1 MLNGH
6 RACAV
11 AALAATAT
19 LAGLI
24 QAQPSTANPTQPS
37 QTQIAGAV
45 KDPDKTLGKKWR
57 SSPERAVT
65 SAADSDGLHLLV
77 ADGKNAYA
85 WKTAAA
91 LSEPGLPADTWI
103 GNQCVIDHDHA
114 AVVYAPR
121 MFTNRQDLMTGGAFT
136 AIVNLTTGQVTKMP
150 LTASLAYFDPSCN
163 PATHTA
169 AFTAF
174 RDSKTHL
181 VTVDTSGK
189 AVADTTV
196 GGEVTSAVPTPDG
209 VIAGAGTHL
218 VRVDHAGH
226 VTDLAETSKTPFD
239 IQATGANMVA
249 FLDRHGSSS
258 AQVKVWDGHRAA
270 GLASGKLGDLTL
282 KQSGSGRVFLV
293 GRHAQATRLSGSA
306 VTAVDG
312 NPDGDVS
319 TDGSMVVDPVISPAV
334 ESGLANI
341 SGAGRGFTKSQD
353 PPRAPRGKNF
363 GHDLTITATATSSG
377 TATSQSLKAP
387 NKVDG
392 GQVSPALAGTPSA
405 VKPKTAAAD
414 SGNAHDPVDEDR
426 WCSVPRNDIHEQA
439 LQPTPNQVEWAV
451 DMAIRGD
458 LHSSYLRQ
466 GDWRS
471 QTGIATI
478 DPQTMFPPPTLT
490 GGGRI
495 PAQIELGILA
505 QESNLWQAESG
516 SIPGQMG
523 NPLAAVAGFYG
534 HKGSNPS
541 DYWKIDWTKSDCGY
555 GVGQVTDGMRMAGH
569 EKPGETALPANEQ
582 KAIALDYAT
591 NIAASLQIL
600 ADKWN
605 ELHKAGQTIAVN
617 NDDPSR
623 PENWFTAVW
632 NYNLGFNAPTPHGND
647 PWGLGWY
654 NNPANPIYPP
664 SRLAFMDTTLDP
676 NANHDAA
683 HPQDWPY
690 EEKVMGWAAWSI
702 DTGFSYSTSGRQDW
716 PGESGFSSAGFR
728 PSWWNSDAER
738 SAIKPPLDT
747 FCNASDACDVSNPP
761 PCETQHIDGCDI
773 LHWWNQ
779 PNTAWKPD
787 CATSC
792 GHEAIKYTT
801 LINEPGRGYRLQH
814 GTPDCANAPTNALV
828 VDSEPAGVD
837 TWSSCGKTTSN
848 GTFQFTF
855 AQDSDGR
862 FEGKG
867 DLHQVG
873 GGWQGH
879 FWYAHARNANHLG
892 GDGGPMLV
900 LGDWKLNAPMPGGQG
915 QIWAHI
921 PDTGAQAHDAVYSI
935 ITPFGTY
942 HKTIDQGFSEAN
954 AWVSLGA
961 YRFNNSI
968 PEVQLANDTPGGTGD
983 LDIAW
988 DAMAFVPGDFSGMP
1002 HVDFPA
1008 ENPNLPDIDE
1018 VAAQTPDA
1026 APAPVNADTAN
1037 NIKAAMNATRGADK
1051 AEQAAAKCSAPDKSG
1066 QQICIGPFQGQPS
1079 GGAKPKVKPHAA
1091 AASSEPVPW
1100 CKTAPGSQ
1108 YQYTRTQGCIRGG
1121 YALNVLKDGAVV
1133 GGGNVKVVQEILLN
1147 PTSNSFSVWTEFSLP
1162 DLTGVPEATLDS
1174 YLDTCWATADCTNT
1188 NVGAWSGS
1196 TTWTNGDA
1204 HTAARTDTFSWNTVT
1219 NGQSTLGFTWDTTWS
1234 APGTSTTANN
1244 SWRDQAY
1251 NIRCDNQ
1258 VGGNT
1263 GCVFPAVAPTLLLN
1277 THKYPAAAA
1286 YYWVVEEM
1294 LASHPG
1300 SKKYNKPLHRL
1311 ADDTTAKNNR
1321 KIVCDNTF
1329 NPPSAAIGK
1338 SCDEYPFAKS
1348 RESGGMTLA
1357 SGNTCVQMYAT
1368 KNPDG
1373 TYTLNLDPNY
1383 PYPTWQEVC
1392 GRAAITVTQNT
1403 AAGGDL
1409 GRFTT
1414 AMRLLD
1420 KDAYFVRTGFENCTL
1435 DKVCKI
1441 T

>member
-1 MLNGH
+1 MLSGH
-6 RACAV
+6 RASAV
-11 AALAATAT
+11 AALAVTAA

-24 QAQPSTANPTQPS
+24 QAQPSAAKATQPS
-37 QTQIAGAV
+37 HPAIDGAV
-45 KDPDKTLGKKWR
+45 KDPDRTLGRRWH
-57 SSPERAVT
+57 SSTERAVT

-77 ADGKNAYA
+77 ADGKDAYA
-85 WKTAAA
+85 WKTAAV
-91 LSEPGLPADTWI
+91 LSEPGMPADTWI

-121 MFTNRQDLMTGGAFT
+121 TFSNRQDLMTGGAFT
-136 AIVNLTTGQVTKMP
+136 AIVNLATGQVTKMP

-174 RDSKTHL
+174 RDSTTHL
-181 VTVDTSGK
+181 VTVDTSGR

-196 GGEVTSAVPTPDG
+196 SGEMTSAVPAPDG
-209 VIAGAGTHL
+209 VIAGAGNHL
-218 VRVDHAGH
+218 VHIDHAGH
-226 VTDLAETSKTPFD
+226 VKDLAATSKTPFD
-239 IQATGANMVA
+239 IQATGPNTVA
-249 FLDRHGSSS
+249 FLDRRGSGS
-258 AQVKVWDGHRAA
+258 AQVKAWDGHHAV
-270 GLASGKLGDLTL
+270 GLASGELGDLAL

-293 GRHAQATRLSGSA
+293 GRDAKATRLTGGA
-306 VTAVDG
+306 VTAIDG
-312 NPDGDVS
+312 SPDGDVS
-319 TDGSMVVDPVISPAV
+319 TAGGMVVDPVISPAV
-334 ESGLANI
+334 EAGLENI
-341 SGAGRGFTKSQD
+341 GGAGRGFTTAQG
-353 PPRAPRGKNF
+353 PPRAPRGKNI

-377 TATSQSLKAP
+377 TATSQSVKAP
-387 NKVDG
+387 GKLSG

-405 VKPKTAAAD
+405 AKPKMSPAA
-414 SGNAHDPVDEDR
+414 SGNANDPVDEDR

-458 LHSSYLRQ
+458 LHSSYLTQ

-471 QTGIATI
+471 QTGITTI
-478 DPQTMFPPPTLT
+478 DPQTMFPPPTLA

-534 HKGSNPS
+534 HQSGGTLA
-541 DYWKIDWTKSDCGY
+541 DYWKIHWDLSDCGY

-569 EKPGETALPANEQ
+569 EKPGETALPADEQ
-582 KAIALDYAT
+582 KAVALDYAT
-591 NIAASLQIL
+591 NVAASLQIL

-605 ELHKAGQTIAVN
+605 ELHQAGQTITVN

-623 PENWFTAVW
+623 PENWFAAVW
-632 NYNLGFNAPTPHGND
+632 DYNEGFNPPASAGAPY
-647 PWGLGWY
+647 GLGWY
-654 NNPANPIYPP
+654 GNPANPLYPP
-664 SRLAFMDTTLDP
+664 TRNPFMDTTVDP
-676 NANHDAA
+676 LANKDAA

-702 DTGFSYSTSGRQDW
+702 DTGFSYATSGRQDW

-728 PSWWNSDAER
+728 PAWWDSNADR

-747 FCNASDACDVSNPP
+747 FCNSSNNCTVASPPQCPDKACYQQYWFHASNA
-761 PCETQHIDGCDI
+761 T
-773 LHWWNQ
+773 
-779 PNTAWKPD
+779 WKSD
-787 CATSC
+787 CPTTC
-792 GHEAIKYTT
+792 GHESIKYTS

-814 GTPDCANAPTNALV
+814 GTPDCANAPANSLV

-837 TWSSCGKTTSN
+837 TWSSCGKTTSD

-855 AQDSDGR
+855 PPDSDGR
-862 FEGKG
+862 YEAKG

-879 FWYAHARNANHLG
+879 FWYTHDRNADHLG
-892 GDGGPMLV
+892 GDGGPLLMI
-900 LGDWKLNAPMPGGQG
+900 GDWKLNAPLPDGQG

-921 PDTGAQAHDAVYSI
+921 PDTGAQAHDVTYSI

-942 HKTIDQGFSEAN
+942 DKTIDQGAHEAN

-968 PEVQLANDTPGGTGD
+968 PEVQLTNDTPGGTAD
-983 LDIAW
+983 LDVAW
-988 DAMAFVPGDFSGMP
+988 DAMAFVSGDFSGMP
-1002 HVDFPA
+1002 QVDFAA
-1008 ENPNLPDIDE
+1008 ENPNLPPVDY
-1018 VAAQTPDA
+1018 VATQTPDT
-1026 APAPVNADTAN
+1026 APAPVNANTA
-1037 NIKAAMNATRGADK
+1037 MTATLGADK
-1051 AEQAAAKCSAPDKSG
+1051 AKAAAPQCSSPDTSGRQICTGPFQDQPSRGAKQKTGQAAA
-1066 QQICIGPFQGQPS
+1066 
-1079 GGAKPKVKPHAA
+1079 AA
-1091 AASSEPVPW
+1091 SEPVPW
-1100 CKTAPGSQ
+1100 CKTAPGSP

-1121 YALNVLKDGAVV
+1121 
-1133 GGGNVKVVQEILLN
+1133 NVKIVQEILLS
-1147 PTSNSFSVWTEFSLP
+1147 PTSNGFSVWTEFSLP
-1162 DLTGVPEATLDS
+1162 DLTGVSEATLDS
-1174 YLDTCWATADCTNT
+1174 YLDTCWATADCGNT
-1188 NVGAWSGS
+1188 NVGAWDGS
-1196 TTWTNGDA
+1196 TTWTDGDA
-1204 HTAARTDTFSWNTVT
+1204 HTAARTDTFNWNTVAG
-1219 NGQSTLGFTWDTTWS
+1219 GQATLGFTWDTSWS
-1234 APGTSTTANN
+1234 APGSSTTADN

-1263 GCVFPAVAPTLLLN
+1263 GCIFPAVAPTLNLN
-1277 THKYPAAAA
+1277 TDKYPAAAA
-1286 YYWVVEEM
+1286 YYWVMQEM

-1311 ADDTTAKNNR
+1311 ADDSRANTNR
-1321 KIVCDNTF
+1321 SIICDNTF
-1329 NPPSAAIGK
+1329 NPPSTAIGQ

-1348 RESGGMTLA
+1348 QESGGMTLS
-1357 SGNTCVQMYAT
+1357 SGNACVQMYAT

-1383 PYPTWQEVC
+1383 PYPTWQEIC
-1392 GRAAITVTQNT
+1392 GRAAITTSQNT
-1403 AAGGDL
+1403 AAGGAL

-1414 AMRLLD
+1414 SMRLLD
-1420 KDAYFVRTGFENCTL
+1420 NDAYFVHTGFESCTV

>member
-1 MLNGH
+1 MFSYH
-6 RACAV
+6 RAGAV
-11 AALAATAT
+11 AAIAATAT
-19 LAGLI
+19 LAGLL
-24 QAQPSTANPTQPS
+24 QAQPSIAKPTQPS
-37 QTQIAGAV
+37 QTQTQITGAV
-45 KDPDKTLGKKWR
+45 KDPDKALGKNWR
-57 SSPERAVT
+57 NSTERAVT

-85 WKTAAA
+85 WKTAAV
-91 LSEPGLPADTWI
+91 LSEPGIPTDTWI

-121 MFTNRQDLMTGGAFT
+121 TFTNRQDLMTGGAFT
-136 AIVNLTTGQVTKMP
+136 AIVNLTTGQVAKMS

-169 AFTAF
+169 AFTAL
-174 RDSKTHL
+174 RDTKTHL

-189 AVADTTV
+189 TVADTTV
-196 GGEVTSAVPTPDG
+196 SGEVTSAVPTPEG
-209 VIAGAGTHL
+209 VIAGAGNHL
-218 VRVDHAGH
+218 VLVDHAGH
-226 VTDLAETSKTPFD
+226 VKDLAATNKTPFD
-239 IQATGANMVA
+239 IQATGATTVA
-249 FLDRHGSSS
+249 FLDRNSSG
-258 AQVKVWDGHRAA
+258 AQVKVWDGHHAA
-270 GLASGKLGDLTL
+270 ELASGKLGGLTL
-282 KQSGSGRVFLV
+282 KQSGSGRVFLT
-293 GRHAQATRLSGSA
+293 GRDVKATRLIGGA
-306 VTAVDG
+306 VTAIDG

-319 TDGSMVVDPVISPAV
+319 TGGSMVVDPVVSPAV
-334 ESGLANI
+334 EAGLANI
-341 SGAGRGFTKSQD
+341 SGAGRGFTKSQN
-353 PPRAPRGKNF
+353 PSRAPRGKNIS
-363 GHDLTITATATSSG
+363 HDLTITATATSSG

-387 NKVDG
+387 GKLGG
-392 GQVSPALAGTPSA
+392 GQVSPVLAGTPSSA
-405 VKPKTAAAD
+405 KPKRAAAG
-414 SGNAHDPVDEDR
+414 SGNANDPVDEDR
-426 WCSVPRNDIHEQA
+426 WCSVPRNDIREQA

-451 DMAIRGD
+451 DMALRGD
-458 LHSSYLRQ
+458 LHSSYLTQ

-534 HKGSNPS
+534 HKSGGTLA
-541 DYWKIDWTKSDCGY
+541 DYWKIHWDKSDCGY

-569 EKPGETALPANEQ
+569 EKPGETALPADEQ
-582 KAIALDYAT
+582 KAVALDYAT
-591 NIAASLQIL
+591 NVAASLQIL

-605 ELHKAGQTIAVN
+605 ELHKAGQTITVN

-623 PENWFTAVW
+623 PENWFAAVW
-632 NYNLGFNAPTPHGND
+632 NYNEGFNAPASAGASY
-647 PWGLGWY
+647 GLGWY
-654 NNPANPIYPP
+654 NNPANPIFPP
-664 SRLAFMDTTLDP
+664 TRNPFMDTAVDP
-676 NANHDAA
+676 LANKDAA

-702 DTGFSYSTSGRQDW
+702 DTGYSYATSGRQDW

-728 PSWWNSDAER
+728 PSWWDSNGDR

-747 FCNASDACDVSNPP
+747 FCNSSNNCNAASPPHCPDAACYQQYWFHASNA
-761 PCETQHIDGCDI
+761 T
-773 LHWWNQ
+773 
-779 PNTAWKPD
+779 WKSD
-787 CATSC
+787 CTTSC

-814 GTPDCANAPTNALV
+814 GTPDCANAPANSLV
-828 VDSEPAGVD
+828 VDSEPAGAD

-855 AQDSDGR
+855 APDSDGNY
-862 FEGKG
+862 EGKG

-879 FWYAHARNANHLG
+879 YWYAHARNTDHLG
-892 GDGGPMLV
+892 GDGGPLTV
-900 LGDWKLNAPMPGGQG
+900 LGDWKLNAPLSKGQG

-921 PDTGAQAHDAVYSI
+921 PDTGAQAHDVVYSI

-942 HKTIDQGFSEAN
+942 YKTIDQGLYEAN

-961 YRFNNSI
+961 YRFNNWV
-968 PEVQLANDTPGGTGD
+968 PEVQLTNVTPGGTAD
-983 LDIAW
+983 LDVAW

-1002 HVDFPA
+1002 QVDFPA

-1026 APAPVNADTAN
+1026 APAPVNADTAKN
-1037 NIKAAMNATRGADK
+1037 VNTAMQATLGADK
-1051 AEQAAAKCSAPDKSG
+1051 TKGAAAKCSAPDKSG
-1066 QQICIGPFQGQPS
+1066 QQVCIGPFRGQPS
-1079 GGAKPKVKPHAA
+1079 GGAKPNVSRHAA

-1100 CKTAPGSQ
+1100 CKTAPGSP

-1121 YALNVLKDGAVV
+1121 YALNVLKNGEVI
-1133 GGGNVKVVQEILLN
+1133 GGGNVKIVQEILLD
-1147 PTSNSFSVWTEFSLP
+1147 PKSNSFSVWTEFSLP
-1162 DLTGVPEATLDS
+1162 DLAGVSEATLDT

-1188 NVGAWSGS
+1188 NIGAWDGS
-1196 TTWTNGDA
+1196 TTWADGDA
-1204 HTAARTDTFSWNTVT
+1204 HTAARTDTYSWNSVA

-1234 APGTSTTANN
+1234 APGSTTTANN

-1263 GCVFPAVAPTLLLN
+1263 GCVFPAATPTLFLN
-1277 THKYPAAAA
+1277 RGKYPAAAA
-1286 YYWVVEEM
+1286 YYWVMEEM

-1311 ADDTTAKNNR
+1311 ADDTKANNNR
-1321 KIVCDNTF
+1321 RIICDSTF

-1348 RESGGMTLA
+1348 RESGGMTLS
-1357 SGNTCVQMYAT
+1357 SGNECVQMYAT

-1373 TYTLNLDPNY
+1373 TYTLNLDSNY
-1383 PYPTWQEVC
+1383 PYPSWQEIC
-1392 GRAAITVTQNT
+1392 GRAAIIARQNT
-1403 AAGGDL
+1403 DAGGDL

-1420 KDAYFVRTGFENCTL
+1420 NDEYFVHTGFENCTV